1 MRKMFGQARE
11 AWIWALFHR
20 LEGIKAGR
28 VIAPEDSSQKRDQGM
43 PQLFLQESR
52 IISFR
57 LTNAVF
63 VMVVV
68 RK

>member
-1 MRKMFGQARE
+1 MFGQARE

-28 VIAPEDSSQKRDQGM
+28 VIAAGGFKSKTGPRDA
-43 PQLFLQESR
+43 PAVPTR

-57 LTNAVF
+57 LTNADL
-63 VMVVV
+63 
-68 RK
+68 